1 MCSFARY
8 LPILTILQISYIH
21 ILYCHREICNFVG
34 NLFYFVAIL
43 RLDLNFTY
51 KSAIMPECGLTMYG
65 VTKYQRVTVVTKV
78 TIKNFDKIVLLMMT
92 VD

>member
-1 MCSFARY
+1 M
-8 LPILTILQISYIH
+8 ILQKSEKTAEKTRKTQEEKI
-21 ILYCHREICNFVG
+21 RKFD
-34 NLFYFVAIL
+34 FKA
-43 RLDLNFTY
+43 DLNFTY